1 MAIAAVAEP
10 FSLGMLVP
18 PGQLGADVVCG
29 EGQAFGNPVS
39 FGGPYLGLFAT
50 REKFLRQMPGRLVGA
65 AQDADGR
72 PGYVLTLS
80 TREQHI
86 RRGKATSNICT
97 NQGLCALAAS
107 IHLALLGRRGLAE
120 TARLNHARAEY
131 AKTKLAALPGCR
143 PAFTGPTFN
152 EFVLQVPG
160 DAAALRDRLLGQG
173 ILGGLPLG
181 EHYPGMDNALLVAVT
196 ELNTRKQIDALAGA
210 IGGAL

>member
-1 MAIAAVAEP
+1 M
-10 FSLGMLVP
+10 
-18 PGQLGADVVCG
+18 VCG

-131 AKTKLAALPGCR
+131 AKKALAGLPGCR

-181 EHYPGMDNALLVAVT
+181 EHYPGMDNTLLVAVT